1 MREEVEM
8 LFNLSFLLKNNKII
22 VKNYISDAKIT
33 CVFGNLK
40 FPLER
45 GYYTL
50 DIPNTVSLKSFLT
63 HEMRSEIFDYLTN
76 TFKIDLNVISADD
89 YLEYACKY
97 EEKVYPNN
105 YLREYKLGA
114 SIELSNNKWIKVML
128 TRHGDASFASYRGE
142 LKEEL
147 ETIVRLMAPNTSYKV
162 PEDAAVVNE
171 DVTESCTVCMGSGSI
186 VDERGEHKTCPS
198 CLGEGVIHV

>member
-1 MREEVEM
+1 M

-22 VKNYISDAKIT
+22 VKNYISDANIT
-33 CVFGNLK
+33 CIFGNLK

-50 DIPNTVSLKSFLT
+50 DIPPTLNLKSFLT

-76 TFKIDLNVISADD
+76 TFKIDLNVIAADD
-89 YLEYACKY
+89 YLEYAAKY
-97 EEKVYPNN
+97 EEKVNPNN

-128 TRHGDASFASYRGE
+128 TRRGDASLSSYRGE
-142 LKEEL
+142 LREEL

-162 PEDAAVVNE
+162 PDNDETIVND
-171 DVTESCTVCMGSGSI
+171 DVTETCNVCMGSGSV
-186 VDERGEHKTCPS
+186 VDDTGEHKTCAV
-198 CLGEGVIHV
+198 CMGEGIIHV